1 MQIVDSFQ
9 NRLKK
14 AMEINN
20 IKQVDLVQKTGL
32 DKTLINKYLSGV
44 SNARQSKL
52 TILADALN
60 VNEIWLMG
68 YDVPMNK
75 KNFDNITNINKN
87 SNSAALVFVYGTIPA
102 GVPLEC
108 IEDIIDTE
116 EISADMLKGD
126 KQFFGLKI
134 KGNSMEPDYL
144 DGDTIILEKVDDC
157 ENGED
162 AVVMVNGYEGTFK
175 RIRKTERG
183 ITLQPLNPEYEPKSY
198 TNEEI
203 ENLPVKIIGVVEEIR
218 RKKKRKK

>member
-75 KNFDNITNINKN
+75 KNFDNITNVNKN

-116 EISADMLKGD
+116 EISANMLKGD